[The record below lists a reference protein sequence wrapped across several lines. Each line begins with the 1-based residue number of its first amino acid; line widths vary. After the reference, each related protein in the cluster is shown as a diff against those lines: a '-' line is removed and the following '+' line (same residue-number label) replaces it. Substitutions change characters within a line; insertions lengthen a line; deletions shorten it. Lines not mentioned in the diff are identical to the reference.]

1 MKKGNGSEKILMGFY
16 SYAVI
21 VKEKKDKIFENTYY
35 NSLRCPR
42 PAASAHVSID
52 DALGWIVA

>member
-1 MKKGNGSEKILMGFY
+1 MKEENGSEKIFMFFY

-21 VKEKKDKIFENTYY
+21 VKEKKDKIFENTHY

-42 PAASAHVSID
+42 PAASVHVSID
-52 DALGWIVA
+52 DALGWIVT

>member
-1 MKKGNGSEKILMGFY
+1 MKKGNGSEEILMVYY

-21 VKEKKDKIFENTYY
+21 VKEKKDKTFENTYY
-35 NSLRCPR
+35 NSLRCPC
-42 PAASAHVSID
+42 PAASVHVSID

>member
-1 MKKGNGSEKILMGFY
+1 MKKGNGSEKILMVYY

-21 VKEKKDKIFENTYY
+21 VKEKKDKIFENTYC

-42 PAASAHVSID
+42 PAASVHVSID

>member
-1 MKKGNGSEKILMGFY
+1 MKKGNGSEEIFLVFY

-21 VKEKKDKIFENTYY
+21 VKEKKDKILENTYY

-42 PAASAHVSID
+42 PAASVHVSID
-52 DALGWIVA
+52 HALGWIVA